1 MADDYVTVVKKLL
14 TSSQGQGLVGHSCVC
29 YSNRLDQWPTSS
41 GGYSTRCNPM
51 FKVMREFLG
60 SFLSDAQILQA
71 VLDLFSGPGRRSISR
86 RKWNPLLPK
95 KLILLER
102 SSRWVGKARGTRP
115 EPRSDDMRRDGTV
128 RWSSGLRSTKLV
140 SQAR

>member
-60 SFLSDAQILQA
+60 YPNLFCRTHKFFKRSWIYFPDRGDALSVGENGILYCQRN
-71 VLDLFSGPGRRSISR
+71 LFF
-86 RKWNPLLPK
+86 WNGHAGG
-95 KLILLER
+95 LER
-102 SSRWVGKARGTRP
+102 LVAHDPSRDQMT
-115 EPRSDDMRRDGTV
+115 
-128 RWSSGLRSTKLV
+128 
-140 SQAR
+140 